1 MSYVSTQSH
10 RFTLTA
16 FRHGPAR
23 HGVFAALGLACL
35 ATPAAAFA
43 QPTAPQAP
51 VPPAAATTATNVAVT
66 DPPPRPALA
75 DRLSG
80 KAKEAYET
88 GKVLFRDNSDFQGAL
103 GQFRDAYELSKDPG
117 IKYNMAACEKSLL
130 HYVRAAQ
137 LLREYL
143 AESTGLLTDAEQTQA
158 KQFMAAYELQTR
170 SVKVVVNEPGAI
182 IEIDGVKVGESPMA
196 STVLLDVG
204 PRKLHV
210 FKPDFKDYT
219 VDVSIGARDQI
230 LDIKLVRDIHEGK
243 LLVTSTPEDAIITVD
258 NRVVGQGSFTGTFS
272 SGGHSVKVSAKDRKP
287 FVMDV
292 LIEDNKSRTLNVKLD
307 RDSTPIGVYLG
318 IAGAVVLAGTVT
330 AGIIYL
336 ARPGT
341 PDPVQGTF
349 GRVGPGVGGFVQ
361 VNNAG
366 GIRF

>member
-1 MSYVSTQSH
+1 MNYALMPLRSPLRKLLSQPRARCTE
-10 RFTLTA
+10 LAA
-16 FRHGPAR
+16 FA
-23 HGVFAALGLACL
+23 FALLAALGT
-35 ATPAAAFA
+35 ATAQPAAPKPPGA
-43 QPTAPQAP
+43 
-51 VPPAAATTATNVAVT
+51 PAAATAIAADETK
-66 DPPPRPALA
+66 PPPARPVLA

-80 KAKEAYET
+80 RAKEAYDT

-103 GQFRDAYELSKDPG
+103 GQFREAYELSKDPG
-117 IKYNMAACEKSLL
+117 VKYNMAACEKSLL

-143 AESTGLLTDAEQTQA
+143 AESTGLLTDAEHAQA
-158 KQFMAAYELQTR
+158 KQFMDAYELQTR
-170 SVKVVVNEPGAI
+170 SVKIVVNEPGAT
-182 IEIDGVKVGESPMA
+182 IEIDGAKVGESPLA

-210 FKPDFKDYT
+210 FKPDFKAYSAE
-219 VDVSIGARDQI
+219 VSIGMRDQI

-243 LLVTSTPEDAIITVD
+243 LLVTATPEDALITVD

-292 LIEDNKSRTLNVKLD
+292 LIDDNKNRTLNVKLD

-349 GRVGPGVGGFVQ
+349 GRVSPGVGGFVQ
-361 VNNAG
+361 VNHAG